1 MVPTARRCAALA
13 LAATL
18 CAAGGAGAQGAADVA
33 ADDSGA
39 TVMPSTALRQSDY
52 SAPTPLAIPGAQVID
67 TPALR
72 ERLAA
77 ERPPLLF
84 DAIGGDGHNTIP
96 GAIWLPGAG
105 GGIGFGDA
113 VQQQLAKTLALAT
126 AGDPARALVFFCV
139 NRNCWLSYNAAL
151 RAVRLGYREVY
162 WYRGGIQAWHA
173 AGGGIEPPKIV
184 WRRPQ

>member
-1 MVPTARRCAALA
+1 MVFTARRCVALA
-13 LAATL
+13 LAANL
-18 CAAGGAGAQGAADVA
+18 FAAGGASAQGAGDAA

-39 TVMPSTALRQSDY
+39 RVMPSAALRLSDY

-72 ERLAA
+72 ERIAA
-77 ERPPLLF
+77 GSPQLLF
-84 DAIGGDGHNTIP
+84 DAIGGEGHDSIP

-105 GGIGFGDA
+105 GGSDFGDA
-113 VQQQLAKTLALAT
+113 VQQQLAKTLALVT
-126 AGDPARALVFFCV
+126 AGDPGRPLVFFCV

-162 WYRGGIQAWHA
+162 WYRGGLQAWRA
-173 AGGGIEPPKIV
+173 AGGSLEPPKIV